1 VRLPIDPSADA
12 LHFSLGEREIA
23 RTKQVAPG
31 VMLDFDSE
39 GRVVGIEML
48 SISKRASKR
57 DLQKLLFERLGETR
71 G

>member
-1 VRLPIDPSADA
+1 MRLTIDPAADA
-12 LHFSLGEREIA
+12 LHLSLGEREIA
-23 RTKQVAPG
+23 RTEQSAPG

-48 SISKRASKR
+48 SISKRASKS
-57 DLQKLLFERLGETR
+57 DLQKLLFETLGETT

>member
-1 VRLPIDPSADA
+1 MRLTIDPSVDA
-12 LHFSLGEREIA
+12 LHFSLGEGEIA
-23 RTKQVAPG
+23 RTERVAPG

-48 SISKRASKR
+48 SISKR
-57 DLQKLLFERLGETR
+57 DLQKLLFETLGETA

>member
-1 VRLPIDPSADA
+1 MRLTIDPSADA
-12 LHFSLGEREIA
+12 LHLSLGEREIA
-23 RTKQVAPG
+23 RTEQVAPG

-57 DLQKLLFERLGETR
+57 DLQKLLFETLGETA